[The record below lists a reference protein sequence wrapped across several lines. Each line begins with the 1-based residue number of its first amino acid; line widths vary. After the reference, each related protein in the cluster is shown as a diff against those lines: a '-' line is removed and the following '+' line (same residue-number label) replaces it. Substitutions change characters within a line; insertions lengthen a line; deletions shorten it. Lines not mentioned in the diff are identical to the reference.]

1 MKKRVLAMLLALVMV
16 LAMLPGAAFAAGS
29 WSEWSTTPAYES
41 DTREVETRQVKI
53 SDEHTEYRYG
63 RYLNA
68 AHNKVCWCAT
78 YQESLNGPGS
88 TLDYSAWSTTRYSP
102 NSGKSW
108 TCGFC
113 KGSHIGVSYYDSQKR
128 PRWLEY
134 TLPGYSGDFFWE
146 ESRSVEAQY
155 ETQYRYRDI
164 ETETSLTVIFDPN
177 GGSISISSKTVTSG
191 ASYGSLPT
199 PTWDNYI
206 FDGWY
211 TSASGGS
218 EVTSTTTVDQTS
230 DHTLYA
236 HWTSDTQCT
245 VTFNANGGS
254 VSTASK
260 TVTVGETYGSL
271 PTPAWSG
278 YTFDGWYTSASG
290 GSQVTASTA
299 VTQTQ
304 DHTLYAHWSYTPTG
318 PTLFDL
324 TYSFG
329 NNTRAYGYS
338 SSYRIPLA
346 RYQLMFGNT
355 ALAQY
360 YYVNSGS
367 WGGNC
372 YGMSSTSC
380 LFFESGNGVS
390 TSAFRSGADLPS
402 ELSVRD
408 RSSSWN
414 LTLTE
419 FIEAM
424 QVGQNGRVIQ
434 SDYQNNRNQLNRLCQ
449 AVESFQQTGQ
459 DPVVIAVFGN
469 EGGHAIVG
477 YDIVDVSSAQSHLM
491 VYDCNFPNTERYITL
506 TKNSSGQYTGWYYHL
521 NDMYDWGSS
530 YSGSWISYV
539 PYSHFLQ
546 SWNDRKGAG
555 SVNLLSVNTTNAA
568 IKDVDG
574 NVIANIRNG
583 QVETDRDDI
592 YPLVNIGLTT
602 DGAYSGAAGTSVW
615 LPSDSLYTVEN
626 TDRSVSSF
634 EATMVNVEQ
643 SATVSTTASE
653 VIFAVN
659 DEQKMTYAK
668 LGEASGDSY
677 TITLSSTLDNS
688 YGDVELKGTA
698 TEDSAPVLAQISG
711 KLYAD
716 GVDMSSASL
725 RVDGAAKTESILS
738 GNLPQNSLLG
748 TTGVS
753 LPTVEKIPAAGTAYA
768 RTQTVKLDGKNVE
781 FQCYA
786 LKNAQ
791 GNETNYVKLRDL
803 AVALNGTKAQ
813 FNAGWDQVSKTI
825 SIIPGAAYK
834 AVGGEGATPFSGDQ
848 PYTAASG
855 TPISFR
861 GASVRLTSI
870 LLQDSQ
876 KNGYTYYKLADLGQL
891 LNFSVRW
898 ANGVVIET
906 DKPYSG
912 K

>member
-1 MKKRVLAMLLALVMV
+1 MKKRVLALLLALVMV
-16 LAMLPGAAFAAGS
+16 LGMLPGAAFAAGS

-41 DTREVETRQVKI
+41 DTREVETRQAKI

-146 ESRSVEAQY
+146 ESRTVEAQY

-199 PTWDNYI
+199 PIWDNYI

-278 YTFDGWYTSASG
+278 YTFDGWYTASSG
-290 GSQVTASTA
+290 GSRVTASTA
-299 VTQTQ
+299 VTQAQ

-338 SSYRIPLA
+338 SSYRISLA

-360 YYVNSGS
+360 YYANSGS

-449 AVESFQQTGQ
+449 AVESFQQTGR

-643 SATVSTTASE
+643 SATVNTTASE

-738 GNLPQNSLLG
+738 GTLPQNSLLG

-855 TPISFR
+855 TPISFC